1 MKLALPAL
9 TLMVLAMAACADRGA
24 GDTAATTSPPA
35 ATVDQPSEDI
45 PPATAPPGT
54 PMPGDPAGPDADDS
68 NVGAAR
74 FDGYG
79 PARFGMSA
87 DEVIAAWDGELNG
100 EPAADGSSCFHL
112 NPVGQPDIAYFA
124 LMFEGGE
131 FVRYSVSNETMA
143 APGGGELGMDA
154 TQIEALYPGVEQQN
168 HKYVE
173 GGHYLRVGQEGG
185 DGVLVFETDA
195 DDVVTEWRVG
205 VPPQVDYVEGCS

>member
-9 TLMVLAMAACADRGA
+9 TLLVLAMAACADRGA
-24 GDTAATTSPPA
+24 GDAATAASAPPA
-35 ATVDQPSEDI
+35 VDQPSEDV

-54 PMPGDPAGPDADDS
+54 RMPGDVAGSDASDS
-68 NVGAAR
+68 NAGEAR

-124 LMFEGGE
+124 LMFEGGK
-131 FVRYSVSNETMA
+131 FVRYSVSNETMS
-143 APGGGELGMDA
+143 APGGGQVGMDSA
-154 TQIEALYPGVEQQN
+154 QIEALYPGIEQQN

-173 GGHYLRVGQEGG
+173 GGHYLRAGG
-185 DGVLVFETDA
+185 DGGEGVVVFETGA

-205 VPPQVDYVEGCS
+205 LPPQVDYVEGCS